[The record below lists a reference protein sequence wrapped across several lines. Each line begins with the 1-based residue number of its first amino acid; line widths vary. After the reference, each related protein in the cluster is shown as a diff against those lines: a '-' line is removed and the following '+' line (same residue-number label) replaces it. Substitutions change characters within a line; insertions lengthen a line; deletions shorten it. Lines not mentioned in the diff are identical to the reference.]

1 MKKCPSNYIP
11 ISYVAN
17 QEELCEYY
25 SLGDLLCFPSL
36 SETIPSTCL
45 EALACGTPILV
56 FNISGMPYIADE
68 SCCYMVEPKNVEQ
81 MSEVINIV
89 PLKDKTIEAT
99 CRAYAEKRYDN
110 RMYFE
115 KLRLLAKK

>member
-1 MKKCPSNYIP
+1 
-11 ISYVAN
+11 
-17 QEELCEYY
+17 
-25 SLGDLLCFPSL
+25 
-36 SETIPSTCL
+36 
-45 EALACGTPILV
+45 
-56 FNISGMPYIADE
+56 
-68 SCCYMVEPKNVEQ
+68 MVEPKNVEQ
-81 MSEVINIV
+81 MAEVINNV